1 MDNQTRPGRLGNPE
15 TTLLTDTRL
24 DPRIRT
30 VLEVAGDPFSGVV
43 APSGVASYETCL
55 EYCAAFERI
64 AADGHPIAD
73 AAMPNF
79 ETVTSRVE
87 YITGRDGNQVK
98 LVIHEPKTR
107 SGPLPCI
114 VHFHGGGMVLMTAE
128 DPGFRRWRCA
138 LAESGMVVIGVE
150 FRNGGGR
157 LGDHPFPAGLNDC
170 ASAVQW
176 ADASRAALGLNTVVV
191 SGESGGGNLALAVA
205 LKAKQEGWIASI
217 DGVYA
222 MCPYISGAYG
232 APPADLVSLV
242 ENDGYTLDCQMMAA
256 MVRVY
261 DPNGS
266 EANNPLA
273 WPYQVTV
280 SELEGLPPHMISV
293 NELDPLRDEGL
304 AYYRML
310 CRAGVPVVG
319 RTVHGT
325 QHAGDLGFPDITPEI
340 YEETKRSL
348 IGFAVSL
355 SLK

>member
-1 MDNQTRPGRLGNPE
+1 
-15 TTLLTDTRL
+15 
-24 DPRIRT
+24 
-30 VLEVAGDPFSGVV
+30 
-43 APSGVASYETCL
+43 
-55 EYCAAFERI
+55 
-64 AADGHPIAD
+64 
-73 AAMPNF
+73 
-79 ETVTSRVE
+79 
-87 YITGRDGNQVK
+87 
-98 LVIHEPKTR
+98 
-107 SGPLPCI
+107 
-114 VHFHGGGMVLMTAE
+114 MTAE

-280 SELEGLPPHMISV
+280 SELEGLPPPYDFR
-293 NELDPLRDEGL
+293 E
-304 AYYRML
+304 
-310 CRAGVPVVG
+310 
-319 RTVHGT
+319 
-325 QHAGDLGFPDITPEI
+325 
-340 YEETKRSL
+340 
-348 IGFAVSL
+348 
-355 SLK
+355 